1 MGYLDFAF
9 LELQVRGTVPMY
21 DADEVLGGWMMGA
34 IKAILDAIRDAL
46 APQPEPKR
54 IPIRVND
61 TRPGPRRC

>member
-1 MGYLDFAF
+1 
-9 LELQVRGTVPMY
+9 
-21 DADEVLGGWMMGA
+21 MMGA

-61 TRPGPRRC
+61 RNPGPRRR

>member
-1 MGYLDFAF
+1 MGYLDFAL
-9 LELQVRGTVPMY
+9 LELQVNLAVPMFG
-21 DADEVLGGWMMGA
+21 ADDVLGVWMMGA

-61 TRPGPRRC
+61 TRPGPRRR